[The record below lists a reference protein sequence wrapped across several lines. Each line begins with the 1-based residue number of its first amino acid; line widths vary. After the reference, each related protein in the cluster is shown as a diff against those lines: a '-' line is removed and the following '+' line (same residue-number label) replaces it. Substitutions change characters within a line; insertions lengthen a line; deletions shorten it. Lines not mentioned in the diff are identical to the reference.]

1 MLPVSLS
8 VLGLGEPGRQ
18 PLVTYL
24 LHVCH
29 VVVVVAVLNLLWV
42 DVDGLLR

>member
-1 MLPVSLS
+1 MGCGGSVSH
-8 VLGLGEPGRQ
+8 
-18 PLVTYL
+18 L

-29 VVVVVAVLNLLWV
+29 VVVVVAVLDLLRV